1 MAVIIMTNIVT
12 TPMGVKIDKRFQRSI
27 SATLLERSE
36 AIQKHKQFGRMCE
49 MFITRL
55 LENHEEFRF
64 LSKLVSTSTGLWIGL
79 YFSYLDITKSEAN
92 CPQPTLSQLQ
102 VFNAEHRLMSPNAS
116 SALVMLAEFLGY
128 VRKVKSEAD
137 ARAKII
143 ESTELFNSITRKY
156 LLMHFVP
163 HVVLK
168 DENFDIQ
175 VLLHSKIY
183 LDLLL
188 INTARRI
195 DVAVAYNR
203 YLPDMDYFYTK
214 TSGLDVIVMLTMDVL
229 TGRREDRAVEVS
241 YSYLSSRLHVSRNH
255 VKNIIQSAQ
264 ERNLLT
270 IVDGSKKKLILHDS
284 LINTL
289 KLFFSIKFSFQ
300 TEIAQSSFEEYRSL
314 QK

>member
-1 MAVIIMTNIVT
+1 MRHIVI
-12 TPMGVKIDKRFQRSI
+12 TPMGVKIDKRFQQSI
-27 SATLLERSE
+27 SDTVLERSE
-36 AIQKHKQFGRMCE
+36 VIQRNKHFGRMCE

-79 YFSYLDITKSEAN
+79 YFSYLDITKPQSG

-102 VFNAEHRLMSPNAS
+102 AFNAEHKLMSPNAL

-128 VRKVKSEAD
+128 VRKIKSETD

-143 ESTELFNSITRKY
+143 ESTELFNAVTRKY

-168 DENFDIQ
+168 DKNFDIQ
-175 VLLHSKIY
+175 ALLHSKNY

-195 DVAVAYNR
+195 ETAMAYNR
-203 YLPDMDYFYTK
+203 YLPDVNYFYTK
-214 TSGLDVIVMLTMDVL
+214 TSGLDVIAMLTMDVL
-229 TGRREDRAVEVS
+229 AGRREDRTIEVS

-264 ERNLLT
+264 ERDLLM
-270 IVDGSKKKLILHDS
+270 IVGGAKKQIILHDS

-300 TEIAQSSFEEYRSL
+300 TEIALASFEEYRNL
-314 QK
+314 QGR